1 MFANKLFHGLIC
13 AYVMETLIE
22 ICQYAVKT
30 GYVRLAQLRE
40 VLAEDGSF
48 SRQAL
53 EKIYADYAC
62 EPLSG
67 IPFTEI
73 IKHAETANTQSKN
86 SIETILQGR
95 PGADEQES
103 DRQQKLFNELQNMAL
118 SGPNKPDDQPGDFL
132 WRSSIWYWV
141 LMRWAGIKHHYKEP
155 VVNNADSLLALYF
168 RTLSG
173 DYQKIEN
180 KFDPNWHHYVSC
192 RTLRPFFNPRTCLGP
207 AFFCAKKT
215 YQRSMPLAAD
225 PSMEENKTRS
235 FSGTFICINLSKIPF
250 PLIPVSCPAN
260 PVS

>member
-73 IKHAETANTQSKN
+73 IKQAETANTQSGD
-86 SIETILQGR
+86 SIEIILQGR
-95 PGADEQES
+95 PAADEQAS

-180 KFDPNWHHYVSC
+180 KFDPNWHHYVKLSDIK
-192 RTLRPFFNPRTCLGP
+192 
-207 AFFCAKKT
+207 AFFQSQNLPRPGLLLREKNIPTIHAAGS
-215 YQRSMPLAAD
+215 RSKHGR
-225 PSMEENKTRS
+225 E
-235 FSGTFICINLSKIPF
+235 
-250 PLIPVSCPAN
+250 
-260 PVS
+260 